1 MLKDSMKQTEAFHT
15 FLGTQ
20 PLPTAA
26 RDAARIA
33 WNAACL
39 WQRNQD
45 VQIVGAVD
53 PFEKDALTLAILTQH
68 TIKVSD
74 LPETV

>member
-1 MLKDSMKQTEAFHT
+1 MLKDSMKQTAAFHS
-15 FLGTQ
+15 FIGTQ
-20 PLPTAA
+20 PLPTAP

-45 VQIVGAVD
+45 VQIVGTID
-53 PFEKDALTLAILTQH
+53 PFEKDALTYAILTQH
-68 TIKVSD
+68 TIKSSD
-74 LPETV
+74 ISSGE